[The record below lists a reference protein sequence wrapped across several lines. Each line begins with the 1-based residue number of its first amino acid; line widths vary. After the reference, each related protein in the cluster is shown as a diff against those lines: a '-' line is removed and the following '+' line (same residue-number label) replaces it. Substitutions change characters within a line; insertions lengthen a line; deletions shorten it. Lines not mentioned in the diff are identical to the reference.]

1 MRVGCPW
8 RDIPEAFGSSN
19 TIFKAFRRWSKNNK
33 ILKVFKKLIDEPDI
47 EWIFMDAS
55 HVRAH
60 QHSAGAF
67 NSENQAISKS
77 AGGNTSKIHLLV
89 DAHGNPLEFIIS
101 DGTTHDV
108 KIAPYLINLVEN
120 AFAKLKNFR
129 GIATRFDKLKQSF
142 ESNVALAC
150 AYLWLK
156 L

>member
-1 MRVGCPW
+1 MRQNHIFEGILFRMRVGCPW

-33 ILKVFKKLIDEPDI
+33 ILKVFKKLIDEPDV

-108 KIAPYLINLVEN
+108 KIAPYLINLVD
-120 AFAKLKNFR
+120 LKETQ
-129 GIATRFDKLKQSF
+129 IVCTDKGYDSAN
-142 ESNVALAC
+142 E
-150 AYLWLK
+150 
-156 L
+156 